1 MKSLWILFALSAGL
15 AIAASCGPQQAY
27 CPNTGKNGVCP
38 ITGDEAGVSNGTG
51 GNGGTNGCP
60 AGQQL
65 EPNPDGG
72 GLICVPV

>member
-38 ITGDEAGVSNGTG
+38 ITGDEAGVSTGMGGSTG
-51 GNGGTNGCP
+51 GGCNG
-60 AGQQL
+60 QL
-65 EPNPDGG
+65 EIGPDGG
-72 GLICVPV
+72 LTCVPNS